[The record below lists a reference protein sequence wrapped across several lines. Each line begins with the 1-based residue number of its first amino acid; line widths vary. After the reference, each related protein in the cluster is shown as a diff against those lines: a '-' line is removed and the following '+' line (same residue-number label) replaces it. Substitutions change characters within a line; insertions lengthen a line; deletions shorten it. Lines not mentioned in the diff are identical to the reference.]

1 MCGVSSFEC
10 GMEEELSRAHSALAI
25 PHSALLVVTDSPRE
39 WGKGGPQKKPGEGNP
54 PVRLVDRKPDTES
67 ALAALDQCQCA
78 EAEQSGGRW
87 LWHRLRHD
95 PLSARCAG

>member
-67 ALAALDQCQCA
+67 ALAALDQGQCA

-87 LWHRLRHD
+87 LWHCLCHD